1 MKKILLFLLSFCLIL
16 ALVGCHRQ
24 PGIELSSEVTTT
36 GEEATVTT
44 SNESTT
50 TSEQTVTSGNA
61 STSSPLPSNTSKPVT
76 TTSRIP
82 TTSNVSSAPAY
93 SGTYLDDMTPAALKF
108 SYDSLKTKLAQTIA
122 GKTPTKTS
130 GSYKVY
136 DISAD
141 YKNFELLGYDASE
154 VTTAE
159 LSVTTNTDNEI
170 TAVTYVI
177 TMAYKSADTVEQMVV
192 RDMGKLLEFTDNA
205 EINYFLNRE
214 FGNPDEFTNFAELN
228 AAENTRRMY
237 KGQRNN
243 SFINLQY
250 LNADKSVKATLVVGT
265 NNQNGILKTT
275 SKVQINY

>member
-1 MKKILLFLLSFCLIL
+1 MKKTSLFFINFCLIL
-16 ALVGCHRQ
+16 TLVGCNKQ
-24 PGIELSSEVTTT
+24 PSIELPSEVTTT
-36 GEEATVTT
+36 SEETAFTT
-44 SNESTT
+44 SIESTTT
-50 TSEQTVTSGNA
+50 TSEQTQTSGNA
-61 STSSPLPSNTSKPVT
+61 STSKPLSSVTSKPVT
-76 TTSRIP
+76 TTSK
-82 TTSNVSSAPAY
+82 VSSALAY
-93 SGTYLDDMTPAALKF
+93 SGTYLDDMSPNELKF
-108 SYDSLKTKLAQTIA
+108 SYDSLKNKIAQVIA

-130 GSYKVY
+130 GNYKIY

-141 YKNFELLGYDASE
+141 YKDFELLGYPANQ

-159 LSVTTNTDNEI
+159 LSVSVNADGEI
-170 TAVTYVI
+170 KSVSYVI

-192 RDMGKLLEFTDNA
+192 RDMGKLLEFTNNA

-237 KGQRNN
+237 KGQRDN

-250 LNADKSVKATLVVGT
+250 LNADKSVKTTFVVGT
-265 NNQNGILKTT
+265 KNQNGILKTT